1 MCFNQL
7 ITEIIPH
14 FFYIIFISNP
24 FLSPREVHVI
34 LFNTNTF
41 SIRMN
46 TGDCSAHASRG
57 KIKDCVTLF
66 RVCFIRY
73 FNNATGF

>member
-7 ITEIIPH
+7 ITRIIPH
-14 FFYIIFISNP
+14 SFYIIFISNP
-24 FLSPREVHVI
+24 FLSPQEVHII

-66 RVCFIRY
+66 RVCFYQI
-73 FNNATGF
+73 FQQCDWF